1 MNANTTDGPLIGTA
15 WVSTMK
21 MPVPI
26 VAPMPN
32 SDSWNRLIVRA
43 SSPPSVSAPVSSA

>member
-1 MNANTTDGPLIGTA
+1 
-15 WVSTMK
+15 MK

-32 SDSWNRLIVRA
+32 SESWN
-43 SSPPSVSAPVSSA
+43 SVIERVELAPLGVGAGLRRHLR